1 MNRPTTAQS
10 VANLL
15 GQPEGPLKALL
26 DRLALLEGM
35 DHNLQPLLPA
45 SLRGQCRVTAVD
57 GVTVEL
63 TARQAA
69 VATRLRYLVPQLLV
83 GLHTAGYP
91 QLTEIRIRVTPAS

>member
-1 MNRPTTAQS
+1 MNRLPTAQS
-10 VANLL
+10 VAHLL

-35 DHNLQPLLPA
+35 DHTLQPLLPA

-63 TARQAA
+63 TTRQAA
-69 VATRLRYLVPQLLV
+69 IATRLRYLVPQLLA
-83 GLHTAGYP
+83 GLNSAGYP
-91 QLTEIRIRVTPAS
+91 QLTALRVRVSPGS

>member
-1 MNRPTTAQS
+1 MNRPTSAQS

-35 DHNLQPLLPA
+35 DLNLQPLLPA

-57 GVTVEL
+57 SVTIEL
-63 TARQAA
+63 TARNPA
-69 VATRLRYLVPQLLV
+69 VATRLRYLVPQLV
-83 GLHTAGYP
+83 AGLQSAGYP
-91 QLTEIRIRVTPAS
+91 LLTEIRVRVSPAS

>member
-1 MNRPTTAQS
+1 MNRPTSAQS

-57 GVTVEL
+57 GVTLEL
-63 TARQAA
+63 TSRQAA
-69 VATRLRYLVPQLLV
+69 VATRLRYLVPQLLA
-83 GLHTAGYP
+83 GLHACGYP
-91 QLTEIRIRVTPAS
+91 QLQELKIRVAPPV

>member
-1 MNRPTTAQS
+1 MNRPTSAQS

-57 GVTVEL
+57 GVTLEL
-63 TARQAA
+63 TSRHAA
-69 VATRLRYLVPQLLV
+69 VATRLRYLVPQLLA
-83 GLHTAGYP
+83 GLHSCGYP
-91 QLTEIRIRVTPAS
+91 QLQQVKIRVAPPV